1 MNSLIYASAMTDYGS
16 IAYREVS
23 IGGPGVTNNPDDDV
37 AKFCGKHVV
46 VVNDKGKAILSA
58 RNDAEVHIH
67 KSKGEA
73 VVFGAY
79 TSVDNGSKTLY
90 IHNGETCVDL
100 TTGETIILGG
110 VLLTADDKQGTIS
123 VLNGD
128 FHTVPGEGTSLNGNR
143 IELNHHDYPM
153 SIVVSG
159 GKAKGDAET
168 KGDAE
173 AKGDTEAKGDA
184 KAKLDIDENE
194 DTVSLSGGVIVFEHG
209 KASISVTD
217 GDGRVDMPNGYT
229 SLSGSFAVLKCG
241 DQAEIFLA
249 NAWVGIDHTGSK
261 LSLSGSDA
269 NFKIGKKDRFVPAV
283 KDAHIDC
290 STGSIYCNGKEICR
304 TPLMKEL
311 GRLFKA
317 DPKPASVPIS

>member
-1 MNSLIYASAMTDYGS
+1 MNSLIYASAVTDYGS

-23 IGGPGVTNNPDDDV
+23 IGGPGATNNPDDDV

-46 VVNDKGKAILSA
+46 VVNDKGKGILSA
-58 RNDAEVHIH
+58 REDAEMSIH

-90 IHNGETCVDL
+90 VHNGETCASL
-100 TTGETIILGG
+100 ITGEMVVPVS

-153 SIVVSG
+153 GIVVSG

-168 KGDAE
+168 
-173 AKGDTEAKGDA
+173 KGDA

-249 NAWVGIDHTGSK
+249 NAWVGINHAGSK
-261 LSLSGSDA
+261 VDLRSDSA

>member
-1 MNSLIYASAMTDYGS
+1 MNSLIYASAVTDYGS

-23 IGGPGVTNNPDDDV
+23 IGGPGATNNPDDDV

-46 VVNDKGKAILSA
+46 VVNDKGKGILSA
-58 RNDAEVHIH
+58 REDAEVSIH

-90 IHNGETCVDL
+90 VHNGETCASL
-100 TTGETIILGG
+100 ITGEMVVPVS

-153 SIVVSG
+153 GIVVSG

-168 KGDAE
+168 
-173 AKGDTEAKGDA
+173 KGDA

-241 DQAEIFLA
+241 DQAKIFLA
-249 NAWVGIDHTGSK
+249 NAWVGINHAGSK
-261 LSLSGSDA
+261 VDLRGYSA

-304 TPLMKEL
+304 TPLMKEF

>member
-1 MNSLIYASAMTDYGS
+1 MNSLIYASAVTDYGS

-23 IGGPGVTNNPDDDV
+23 IGGPGATNNPDDDV

-46 VVNDKGKAILSA
+46 VVNDKGKGILSA
-58 RNDAEVHIH
+58 REDAEVSIH

-90 IHNGETCVDL
+90 VHNGETCASL
-100 TTGETIILGG
+100 ITGEVVILGS
-110 VLLTADDKQGTIS
+110 VLLTADSKQGTVSI
-123 VLNGD
+123 LNGD
-128 FHTVPGEGTSLNGNR
+128 LHTVPEEGTSLNGDR

-153 SIVVSG
+153 GITVSS
-159 GKAKGDAET
+159 GKVKGDAE
-168 KGDAE
+168 
-173 AKGDTEAKGDA
+173 
-184 KAKLDIDENE
+184 AKLDIDENE
-194 DTVSLSGGVIVFEHG
+194 DTISLSGGVLVFEHG
-209 KASISVTD
+209 KASISATD
-217 GDGRVDMPNGYT
+217 GKARIDMPNGYT
-229 SLSGSFAVLKCG
+229 SLSSDSVVLRYG
-241 DQAEIFLA
+241 ERAEIFLS
-249 NAWVGIDHTGSK
+249 NAWVGINHVEGKVDLQG
-261 LSLSGSDA
+261 DNA
-269 NFKIGKKDRFVPAV
+269 NFKIGEENRFFSRA

-290 STGSIYCNGKEICR
+290 STGSIYYNGKEICR

>member
-1 MNSLIYASAMTDYGS
+1 MNSLIYASAVTDYGS

-23 IGGPGVTNNPDDDV
+23 IGGPGATNNPDDDV

-46 VVNDKGKAILSA
+46 VVNDKGKGILSA
-58 RNDAEVHIH
+58 REDAEVSIH

-79 TSVDNGSKTLY
+79 TSVDNGYKTLY
-90 IHNGETCVDL
+90 IHNGETCASL
-100 TTGETIILGG
+100 ITGEMVVPVS

-153 SIVVSG
+153 GIVVVSG

-168 KGDAE
+168 
-173 AKGDTEAKGDA
+173 KGDA

-249 NAWVGIDHTGSK
+249 NAWVGINHAGSK
-261 LSLSGSDA
+261 VDLRSDSA

-317 DPKPASVPIS
+317 DPKPASVPIC

>member
-1 MNSLIYASAMTDYGS
+1 MNSLIYASAVTDYGS

-37 AKFCGKHVV
+37 ATFCGKHVV
-46 VVNDKGKAILSA
+46 VVDDKGKGILSA
-58 RNDAEVHIH
+58 REDAEVSIH

-90 IHNGETCVDL
+90 VHNGETCASL
-100 TTGETIILGG
+100 ITGEMVVPVS

-153 SIVVSG
+153 GIVVSG

-168 KGDAE
+168 
-173 AKGDTEAKGDA
+173 KGDA

-194 DTVSLSGGVIVFEHG
+194 DTVSLSGAVIVFEHG

-249 NAWVGIDHTGSK
+249 NAWVGINHAGSK

-269 NFKIGKKDRFVPAV
+269 NFKIGKKDYFVPKV
-283 KDAHIDC
+283 KNAHIDC
-290 STGSIYCNGKEICR
+290 STGSIYCNGKEIYR

-317 DPKPASVPIS
+317 DPKPASALIS

>member
-1 MNSLIYASAMTDYGS
+1 MNSLIYASAVTDYGS

-23 IGGPGVTNNPDDDV
+23 IGGPGATNNPDDDV

-46 VVNDKGKAILSA
+46 VVNDKGKGILSA
-58 RNDAEVHIH
+58 REDAEVSIH

-90 IHNGETCVDL
+90 VHNGETCASL
-100 TTGETIILGG
+100 ITGEMVVPVS

-153 SIVVSG
+153 GIVVSG
-159 GKAKGDAET
+159 GKTKGDAET
-168 KGDAE
+168 
-173 AKGDTEAKGDA
+173 KGDA

-249 NAWVGIDHTGSK
+249 NAWVGINHAGSK
-261 LSLSGSDA
+261 VDLRGNSA

>member
-1 MNSLIYASAMTDYGS
+1 MNSLIYASAVTDYGS

-23 IGGPGVTNNPDDDV
+23 IGGPGATNNPDDDV

-46 VVNDKGKAILSA
+46 VVNDKGKGILSA
-58 RNDAEVHIH
+58 REDAEVSIH

-90 IHNGETCVDL
+90 VHNGETCASL
-100 TTGETIILGG
+100 ITGEMVVPVS
-110 VLLTADDKQGTIS
+110 VLLTADDKQGTVS

-153 SIVVSG
+153 GIVVSG

-168 KGDAE
+168 
-173 AKGDTEAKGDA
+173 KGDA

-249 NAWVGIDHTGSK
+249 NAWVGINHAGSK
-261 LSLSGSDA
+261 VDLRSDSA

>member
-1 MNSLIYASAMTDYGS
+1 MNSLIYASAVTDYGS

-23 IGGPGVTNNPDDDV
+23 IGGPGATNNPDDDV

-46 VVNDKGKAILSA
+46 VVDDKGKGILSA
-58 RNDAEVHIH
+58 REDAEVSIH

-90 IHNGETCVDL
+90 VHNGETCASL
-100 TTGETIILGG
+100 ITGEMVVPVS
-110 VLLTADDKQGTIS
+110 VLLTADDKQGTVS

-128 FHTVPGEGTSLNGNR
+128 FHATPGEGVSLNGDR
-143 IELNHHDYPM
+143 IELNRHDYPM
-153 SIVVSG
+153 GITVSG
-159 GKAKGDAET
+159 GKAKGDAE
-168 KGDAE
+168 
-173 AKGDTEAKGDA
+173 
-184 KAKLDIDENE
+184 AKLDIDENE
-194 DTVSLSGGVIVFEHG
+194 DTVSLSGGVIVFEHS
-209 KASISVTD
+209 KASISVID

-229 SLSGSFAVLKCG
+229 SLSGSSAVLKYG

-269 NFKIGKKDRFVPAV
+269 NFKIGKKDYFVPKV
-283 KDAHIDC
+283 KNAHIDC
-290 STGSIYCNGKEICR
+290 STGSIYCNGKEIYR

-317 DPKPASVPIS
+317 DPKPASVMIS

>member
-1 MNSLIYASAMTDYGS
+1 MNSLIYASAVTDYGS

-23 IGGPGVTNNPDDDV
+23 IGGPGATNNPDDDV

-46 VVNDKGKAILSA
+46 VVNDKGKGILSA
-58 RNDAEVHIH
+58 REDAEVSIH

-90 IHNGETCVDL
+90 VHNGETCASL
-100 TTGETIILGG
+100 ITGEMVVPVS

-153 SIVVSG
+153 GIVVSG

-168 KGDAE
+168 
-173 AKGDTEAKGDA
+173 KGDA

-249 NAWVGIDHTGSK
+249 NAWVGINHAGSK
-261 LSLSGSDA
+261 VDLRSDSA

>member
-1 MNSLIYASAMTDYGS
+1 MNSLIYASAVTDYGL
-16 IAYREVS
+16 IACREVS
-23 IGGPGVTNNPDDDV
+23 IGGPGATNNPDDDV

-46 VVNDKGKAILSA
+46 VVDDKGKGILSA
-58 RNDAEVHIH
+58 REDAEVSIY

-79 TSVDNGSKTLY
+79 TSVDNDSKTLHV
-90 IHNGETCVDL
+90 HNGETCASL
-100 TTGETIILGG
+100 ITGETIILGG
-110 VLLTADDKQGTIS
+110 VLLTADDKQGTVS

-128 FHTVPGEGTSLNGNR
+128 FHATPGEGVSLNGDR
-143 IELNHHDYPM
+143 IELNRHDYPM
-153 SIVVSG
+153 GITVSG
-159 GKAKGDAET
+159 GKAKGDAE
-168 KGDAE
+168 
-173 AKGDTEAKGDA
+173 
-184 KAKLDIDENE
+184 AKLDIDENE
-194 DTVSLSGGVIVFEHG
+194 DTVSLSGGVIVFEHS
-209 KASISVTD
+209 KASISVID

-229 SLSGSFAVLKCG
+229 SLSGSSAVLKYG

-269 NFKIGKKDRFVPAV
+269 NFKIGKKDYFVPKV
-283 KDAHIDC
+283 KNAHIDC
-290 STGSIYCNGKEICR
+290 STGSIYCNGKEIYR

-317 DPKPASVPIS
+317 DPKPASALIS

>member
-1 MNSLIYASAMTDYGS
+1 MNSLIYASAVTDYGS

-23 IGGPGVTNNPDDDV
+23 IGGPGATNNPDDDV

-46 VVNDKGKAILSA
+46 VVDDKGKGILSA
-58 RNDAEVHIH
+58 REDAEVSIH

-90 IHNGETCVDL
+90 VHNGETCASL
-100 TTGETIILGG
+100 ITGEMVVPVS
-110 VLLTADDKQGTIS
+110 VLLTADDKQGTVS

-128 FHTVPGEGTSLNGNR
+128 FHATPGEGVSLNGDR
-143 IELNHHDYPM
+143 IELNRHDYPM
-153 SIVVSG
+153 GITVSG
-159 GKAKGDAET
+159 GKAKGDAE
-168 KGDAE
+168 
-173 AKGDTEAKGDA
+173 
-184 KAKLDIDENE
+184 AKLDIDENE
-194 DTVSLSGGVIVFEHG
+194 DTVSLSGGVIVFEHS
-209 KASISVTD
+209 KASISVID

-229 SLSGSFAVLKCG
+229 SLSGSSAVLKYG

-269 NFKIGKKDRFVPAV
+269 NFKIGKKDYFVPKV
-283 KDAHIDC
+283 KNAHIDC
-290 STGSIYCNGKEICR
+290 STGSIYCNGKEISR

-317 DPKPASVPIS
+317 DPKPASALIS

>member
-1 MNSLIYASAMTDYGS
+1 MNSLIYASAVTDYGS

-23 IGGPGVTNNPDDDV
+23 IGGPGATNNPDDDV

-46 VVNDKGKAILSA
+46 VVNDKGKGILSA
-58 RNDAEVHIH
+58 REDAEVSIH

-90 IHNGETCVDL
+90 VHNGETCASL
-100 TTGETIILGG
+100 ITGEMVVPVS

-153 SIVVSG
+153 GIVVSG

-168 KGDAE
+168 
-173 AKGDTEAKGDA
+173 KGDA

-249 NAWVGIDHTGSK
+249 NARVGINHAGSK
-261 LSLSGSDA
+261 VDLRSDSA

>member
-1 MNSLIYASAMTDYGS
+1 MNSLIYASAVTDYGS

-23 IGGPGVTNNPDDDV
+23 IGGPGATNNPDDDV

-46 VVNDKGKAILSA
+46 VVNDKGKGILSA
-58 RNDAEVHIH
+58 REDAEVSIH

-79 TSVDNGSKTLY
+79 TSVDNGYKTLY
-90 IHNGETCVDL
+90 IHNGETCASL
-100 TTGETIILGG
+100 ITGEMVVPVS

-153 SIVVSG
+153 GIVVSG

-168 KGDAE
+168 
-173 AKGDTEAKGDA
+173 KGDA

-249 NAWVGIDHTGSK
+249 NAWVGINHAGSK
-261 LSLSGSDA
+261 VDLRSDSA

-317 DPKPASVPIS
+317 DPKPASVPIC

>member
-1 MNSLIYASAMTDYGS
+1 MNSLIYASAVTDYGS

-23 IGGPGVTNNPDDDV
+23 IGGPGATNNPDDDV

-46 VVNDKGKAILSA
+46 VVDDKGKGILSA
-58 RNDAEVHIH
+58 REDAEVSIY

-90 IHNGETCVDL
+90 VHNGETCASL
-100 TTGETIILGG
+100 ITGEMVVPVS

-143 IELNHHDYPM
+143 IELKHHDYPM
-153 SIVVSG
+153 GIVVSG

-168 KGDAE
+168 KGDA
-173 AKGDTEAKGDA
+173 EAKGDA

-249 NAWVGIDHTGSK
+249 NAWVGINHAGSK
-261 LSLSGSDA
+261 VDLRSDSA

>member
-1 MNSLIYASAMTDYGS
+1 MNSLIYASAVTDYGS

-23 IGGPGVTNNPDDDV
+23 IGGPGATNNPDDDV

-46 VVNDKGKAILSA
+46 VVNDKGKGILSA
-58 RNDAEVHIH
+58 REDAEVSIH

-90 IHNGETCVDL
+90 VHNGETCASL
-100 TTGETIILGG
+100 ITGEMVVPVS

-153 SIVVSG
+153 GIVVSG

-168 KGDAE
+168 
-173 AKGDTEAKGDA
+173 KGDA

-209 KASISVTD
+209 KASISITD

-249 NAWVGIDHTGSK
+249 NAWVGINHAGSK
-261 LSLSGSDA
+261 VDLHSDSA

>member
-1 MNSLIYASAMTDYGS
+1 MNSLIYASAVTDYGS
-16 IAYREVS
+16 ITCREVS

-46 VVNDKGKAILSA
+46 VVNDKGKGILSA
-58 RNDAEVHIH
+58 REDAEVSIH

-73 VVFGAY
+73 VVCGAY

-90 IHNGETCVDL
+90 VHNGETCASL
-100 TTGETIILGG
+100 ITGEMVVPVS

-128 FHTVPGEGTSLNGNR
+128 FHTVPGEGTSLNGDR

-153 SIVVSG
+153 GITVSG
-159 GKAKGDAET
+159 GKAKGDA
-168 KGDAE
+168 
-173 AKGDTEAKGDA
+173 EAKGDA

-249 NAWVGIDHTGSK
+249 NAWVGINHAGSK
-261 LSLSGSDA
+261 VDLRSDSA

-290 STGSIYCNGKEICR
+290 STGSVYCNGEMLCCVSLLR
-304 TPLMKEL
+304 DL
-311 GRLFKA
+311 GKLFKA
-317 DPKPASVPIS
+317 DPKPASVMIS

>member
-1 MNSLIYASAMTDYGS
+1 MNSLFYVSSVSVHGPGICCRT
-16 IAYREVS
+16 VS
-23 IGGPGVTNNPDDDV
+23 IGGPGATNNPDDDV

-46 VVNDKGKAILSA
+46 VVNDKGKGILSA
-58 RNDAEVHIH
+58 REDAEVSIH

-90 IHNGETCVDL
+90 VHNGETCASL
-100 TTGETIILGG
+100 ITGEMVVPVS

-153 SIVVSG
+153 GIVVSG

-168 KGDAE
+168 
-173 AKGDTEAKGDA
+173 KGDA

-249 NAWVGIDHTGSK
+249 NAWVGINHAGSK
-261 LSLSGSDA
+261 VDLRSDSA

>member
-1 MNSLIYASAMTDYGS
+1 MNSLIYASAVTDYGS

-23 IGGPGVTNNPDDDV
+23 IGGPGATNNPDDDV

-46 VVNDKGKAILSA
+46 VVNDKGKGILSA
-58 RNDAEVHIH
+58 REDAEVSIY

-90 IHNGETCVDL
+90 VHNGETCASL
-100 TTGETIILGG
+100 ITGEMVVPVS

-153 SIVVSG
+153 GIVVSG

-168 KGDAE
+168 
-173 AKGDTEAKGDA
+173 KGDA

-209 KASISVTD
+209 KASISITD

-249 NAWVGIDHTGSK
+249 NAWVGINHAGSK
-261 LSLSGSDA
+261 VDLHSDSA

>member
-1 MNSLIYASAMTDYGS
+1 MSSLIYASAVTDYGS

-23 IGGPGVTNNPDDDV
+23 IGGPGATNNPDDDV

-46 VVNDKGKAILSA
+46 VVNDKGKGILSA
-58 RNDAEVHIH
+58 REDAEVSIH

-90 IHNGETCVDL
+90 VHNGETCASL
-100 TTGETIILGG
+100 ITGEMVVPVS

-153 SIVVSG
+153 GIVVSG

-168 KGDAE
+168 
-173 AKGDTEAKGDA
+173 KGDA

-249 NAWVGIDHTGSK
+249 NAWVGINHAGSK
-261 LSLSGSDA
+261 VDLRSDSA

>member
-1 MNSLIYASAMTDYGS
+1 MNSLIYASAVTDYGS

-23 IGGPGVTNNPDDDV
+23 IGGPGATNNPDDDV

-46 VVNDKGKAILSA
+46 VVDDKGKGILSA
-58 RNDAEVHIH
+58 REDAEVSIH

-90 IHNGETCVDL
+90 VHNGETCASL
-100 TTGETIILGG
+100 ITGEMVVPVS

-153 SIVVSG
+153 GIVVSG

-168 KGDAE
+168 
-173 AKGDTEAKGDA
+173 KGDA

-194 DTVSLSGGVIVFEHG
+194 DTVSLSGAVIVFEHG

-249 NAWVGIDHTGSK
+249 NAWVGINHAGSK
-261 LSLSGSDA
+261 VDLRGDSA

-290 STGSIYCNGKEICR
+290 STGSIYCNGKEIYR

-317 DPKPASVPIS
+317 DPKPASALMTS

>member
-1 MNSLIYASAMTDYGS
+1 MNSLIYASAVTDYGS

-23 IGGPGVTNNPDDDV
+23 IGGPGATNNPDDDV

-46 VVNDKGKAILSA
+46 VVDDKGKGILSA
-58 RNDAEVHIH
+58 REDAEVSIH

-90 IHNGETCVDL
+90 VHNGETCASL
-100 TTGETIILGG
+100 ITGEMVVPVS

-153 SIVVSG
+153 GIVVSG

-168 KGDAE
+168 
-173 AKGDTEAKGDA
+173 KGDA

-249 NAWVGIDHTGSK
+249 NAWVGINHAGSK
-261 LSLSGSDA
+261 VDLRGDSA

-317 DPKPASVPIS
+317 DPKPASALIS

>member
-1 MNSLIYASAMTDYGS
+1 MNSLICASAVTDYGS

-23 IGGPGVTNNPDDDV
+23 IGGPGATNNPDDDV

-46 VVNDKGKAILSA
+46 VVNDKGKGILSA
-58 RNDAEVHIH
+58 REDAEVSIH

-90 IHNGETCVDL
+90 VHNGETCASL
-100 TTGETIILGG
+100 ITGEMVVPVS

-153 SIVVSG
+153 GIVVSG

-168 KGDAE
+168 
-173 AKGDTEAKGDA
+173 KGDA

-249 NAWVGIDHTGSK
+249 NAWVGINHAGSK
-261 LSLSGSDA
+261 VDLRSDSA

>member
-1 MNSLIYASAMTDYGS
+1 MNSLIYASAVTDYGS

-23 IGGPGVTNNPDDDV
+23 IGGPGATNNPDDDV

-46 VVNDKGKAILSA
+46 VVNDKGKGILSA
-58 RNDAEVHIH
+58 REDAEVSIH

-90 IHNGETCVDL
+90 VHNGETCASL
-100 TTGETIILGG
+100 ITGEMVVPVS

-153 SIVVSG
+153 GIVVSG

-168 KGDAE
+168 
-173 AKGDTEAKGDA
+173 KGDA

-229 SLSGSFAVLKCG
+229 SLSDSFAVLKCG

-249 NAWVGIDHTGSK
+249 NAWVGINHAGSK
-261 LSLSGSDA
+261 VDLRSDSA

>member
-1 MNSLIYASAMTDYGS
+1 MNSLIYASAVTDYGS

-23 IGGPGVTNNPDDDV
+23 IGGPGATNNPDDDV

-46 VVNDKGKAILSA
+46 VVNDKGKGILSA
-58 RNDAEVHIH
+58 REDAEVSIH

-90 IHNGETCVDL
+90 VHNGETCASL
-100 TTGETIILGG
+100 ITGEMVVPVS

-153 SIVVSG
+153 GIVVSG

-168 KGDAE
+168 
-173 AKGDTEAKGDA
+173 KGDA

-249 NAWVGIDHTGSK
+249 NAWVGINHAGSK
-261 LSLSGSDA
+261 VDLHGDSA